1 MRCAADHL
9 RWHTYDIHRY
19 KRPPRQQQIWG
30 INPTFYTQLDNDWE
44 SIDYADFAIFSTDKT
59 PQVIDWAPDFTQLME
74 KLFDTGRQIASKHE
88 YLTNVLTEIED
99 HRQLH
104 SSQHGILCNSQTLTC
119 PVIQQIKNAEQV
131 AMNLRSEGQVMSIE
145 FKRFNDTDTISI
157 QPQASSARASAPSN
171 PIGVSQGSN
180 EEQQHNL
187 HIVGPAVT
195 SDNQVLSDY
204 LSAMPSATRGSRMV
218 IPVPGNRSRPVLF
231 TMVQKQ
237 PLGLDS
243 NRSLPAEKLQIAEKV
258 LEPFLSD
265 LLDVY
270 FQKVNSSFPLLDEAS
285 FRRQYSLNKDGISPA
300 LLASL
305 YAHSMTFWG
314 SSPSLSRQRRP
325 DGRFIW
331 NLATE
336 ATYSQLYRSPGMS
349 IIEAILLNVGGRP
362 TTSLIGNG
370 VLLGSAIAMAHSLGL
385 NHNPMPWEIPQSEKN
400 LRMRIWWAI
409 LVHDKWTSLSHGTP
423 PHISK
428 MQYDVPSPTI
438 DNLCEKGSSAEK
450 VLKASIYVA
459 LVGLTDVLD
468 LHLTHIYQLRKTDEL
483 GDVTHLE
490 LALNNWIDSMNDR
503 VRRVIIRGTNLDIP
517 GAPNLRL
524 AYLTVRLLLQRIEL
538 EAEKRISNAGDGRL
552 LNCYMEARRTSEE
565 MLILTQELQ
574 PEHLADFWLPSSA
587 FSFPAAVSFLL
598 RCALETENSPSGLSQ
613 SSSLKIAS
621 DLLTALKSHKE
632 KHAWD
637 LGDICLAQHTEVVD
651 KLLAMVPPEDPGTS
665 DFSEFAMLDPSFID
679 QFLPSLWDPLQNAW

>member
-1 MRCAADHL
+1 MAGSVQD
-9 RWHTYDIHRY
+9 
-19 KRPPRQQQIWG
+19 RP
-30 INPTFYTQLDNDWE
+30 
-44 SIDYADFAIFSTDKT
+44 STD
-59 PQVIDWAPDFTQLME
+59 
-74 KLFDTGRQIASKHE
+74 
-88 YLTNVLTEIED
+88 
-99 HRQLH
+99 
-104 SSQHGILCNSQTLTC
+104 
-119 PVIQQIKNAEQV
+119 
-131 AMNLRSEGQVMSIE
+131 
-145 FKRFNDTDTISI
+145 TDPT
-157 QPQASSARASAPSN
+157 ASSARAQAPSN
-171 PIGVSQGSN
+171 PIGVSQGMSTSTEWPRHQDTQQEESPLALGSN

-204 LSAMPSATRGSRMV
+204 LSAMPSATRGSRMI

-243 NRSLPAEKLQIAEKV
+243 NRSLPVEKLQIAEKV
-258 LEPFLSD
+258 LEPFMTD
-265 LLDVY
+265 LLDV
-270 FQKVNSSFPLLDEAS
+270 
-285 FRRQYSLNKDGISPA
+285 
-300 LLASL
+300 
-305 YAHSMTFWG
+305 
-314 SSPSLSRQRRP
+314 
-325 DGRFIW
+325 
-331 NLATE
+331 
-336 ATYSQLYRSPGMS
+336 
-349 IIEAILLNVGGRP
+349 
-362 TTSLIGNG
+362 
-370 VLLGSAIAMAHSLGL
+370 
-385 NHNPMPWEIPQSEKN
+385 
-400 LRMRIWWAI
+400 
-409 LVHDKWTSLSHGTP
+409 TSLSHGTP

-438 DNLCEKGSSAEK
+438 ENLCEKGSSAEK

-503 VRRVIIRGTNLDIP
+503 IRRVIIRGTNLDIP

-613 SSSLKIAS
+613 SNSLNIAS
-621 DLLTALKSHKE
+621 DLLAALRSHKE
-632 KHAWD
+632 KHSWD

-651 KLLAMVPPEDPGTS
+651 KLLAMVPEDPGQDGNS
-665 DFSEFAMLDPSFID
+665 DFSEFSMLDPSFID

>member
-1 MRCAADHL
+1 
-9 RWHTYDIHRY
+9 
-19 KRPPRQQQIWG
+19 
-30 INPTFYTQLDNDWE
+30 
-44 SIDYADFAIFSTDKT
+44 
-59 PQVIDWAPDFTQLME
+59 
-74 KLFDTGRQIASKHE
+74 
-88 YLTNVLTEIED
+88 
-99 HRQLH
+99 
-104 SSQHGILCNSQTLTC
+104 
-119 PVIQQIKNAEQV
+119 
-131 AMNLRSEGQVMSIE
+131 
-145 FKRFNDTDTISI
+145 
-157 QPQASSARASAPSN
+157 
-171 PIGVSQGSN
+171 
-180 EEQQHNL
+180 
-187 HIVGPAVT
+187 
-195 SDNQVLSDY
+195 
-204 LSAMPSATRGSRMV
+204 
-218 IPVPGNRSRPVLF
+218 
-231 TMVQKQ
+231 MVQKQ

-243 NRSLPAEKLQIAEKV
+243 NRSLPAEKLQVVEKV
-258 LEPFLSD
+258 LEPFMAD

-270 FQKVNSSFPLLDEAS
+270 FEKVNSSFPLLDETS
-285 FRRQYSLNKDGISPA
+285 FRRQYSINKDGISPA

-400 LRMRIWWAI
+400 LRMRIWWAL

-428 MQYDVPSPTI
+428 TQYDVPSPTI
-438 DNLCEKGSSAEK
+438 ENLCEKGSSAEK
-450 VLKASIYVA
+450 VSKASIYVA

-468 LHLTHIYQLRKTDEL
+468 LHLNHIYQLRKSDEL

-490 LALNNWIDSMNDR
+490 LALNNWIDSMGDR
-503 VRRVIIRGTNLDIP
+503 VRRIIIRGTNLDIP

-613 SSSLKIAS
+613 SNSLKIAS
-621 DLLTALKSHKE
+621 DLLAALRSHKE

-651 KLLAMVPPEDPGTS
+651 KLLAMVPPEDPGPDGAS

>member
-1 MRCAADHL
+1 MERHTPNDRPYRSHL
-9 RWHTYDIHRY
+9 RPACLPCRKRKSRCQSEASSETCLMCRAHRTDCVFPSGPSGTSGTG
-19 KRPPRQQQIWG
+19 RRRQTRSFGASARRSTVPPSTTAASVLEQSSS
-30 INPTFYTQLDNDWE
+30 NPETNSLLNQVSVPIPNTPVGAAQGSSRNREWPPHQD
-44 SIDYADFAIFSTDKT
+44 T
-59 PQVIDWAPDFTQLME
+59 PQDESPLAL
-74 KLFDTGRQIASKHE
+74 
-88 YLTNVLTEIED
+88 
-99 HRQLH
+99 
-104 SSQHGILCNSQTLTC
+104 
-119 PVIQQIKNAEQV
+119 
-131 AMNLRSEGQVMSIE
+131 
-145 FKRFNDTDTISI
+145 
-157 QPQASSARASAPSN
+157 
-171 PIGVSQGSN
+171 GSN
-180 EEQQHNL
+180 DEQQHNL

-243 NRSLPAEKLQIAEKV
+243 NRSLPAEKLQIVEKV
-258 LEPFLSD
+258 LEPFMAD

-270 FQKVNSSFPLLDEAS
+270 FEKVNSSFPLLDEVS
-285 FRRQYSLNKDGISPA
+285 FRRQYSINKDGISPA

-370 VLLGSAIAMAHSLGL
+370 VLLGSAMAMAHSLGL
-385 NHNPMPWEIPQSEKN
+385 NHDPIPWEIPQSEKN
-400 LRMRIWWAI
+400 LRMRIWWAL

-423 PHISK
+423 PLIAK
-428 MQYDVPSPTI
+428 AQYDVPSPTI
-438 DNLCEKGSSAEK
+438 ENLCEKGSSAER

-468 LHLTHIYQLRKTDEL
+468 LHLAHIYQLRKPDEL

-490 LALNNWIDSMNDR
+490 LALNTWIDSMGDR

-621 DLLTALKSHKE
+621 DLLTALRSHKE
-632 KHAWD
+632 EQAWD

-651 KLLAMVPPEDPGTS
+651 KLLAMVPPEDPGPDGTS
-665 DFSEFAMLDPSFID
+665 DFSEFSMLDPSFID